1 MSDAVDFL
9 YADKHES
16 LLQIDTKFFW
26 WVWSSIPKVPKKAS
40 LQCLYNIPKKVRDE
54 VDFFDADKHQSF
66 LTVDFNTLGIKVFY
80 NVTGMIMKTW
90 RAWWW
95 EWSSILKVLKVTS
108 LQCLYNISK
117 KTLWMEFSIFD
128 VSYWFLMTCSESP
141 DMSKV
146 PRKRGLLNFSNIL
159 RKSITTAFVFCYDAK
174 HSDTLLG
181 SSHVCCYLFLG
192 GCGQKW
198 AWSFRSWNSEICC
211 ISREW
216 IDKMNWFF
224 CMLIQI

>member
-1 MSDAVDFL
+1 
-9 YADKHES
+9 
-16 LLQIDTKFFW
+16 
-26 WVWSSIPKVPKKAS
+26 
-40 LQCLYNIPKKVRDE
+40 
-54 VDFFDADKHQSF
+54 
-66 LTVDFNTLGIKVFY
+66 
-80 NVTGMIMKTW
+80 MKTW

-95 EWSSILKVLKVTS
+95 AWSSILKVLKVTS

-117 KTLWMEFSIFD
+117 KKLWMEFILEFIKVNTSTNWIINFP
-128 VSYWFLMTCSESP
+128 WKP

-146 PRKRGLLNFSNIL
+146 PNKGSLLNFCNIL
-159 RKSITTAFVFCYDAK
+159 RKSIATAFVFYCDAK
-174 HSDTLLG
+174 HLDTLLG